1 MGISNCCER
10 DRNGLPT
17 ICLVPLHSGYPV
29 HPQNMDP
36 GFPTARMAHP
46 HSGQMTSDLES
57 SRALSARISDVNLP
71 VADSA

>member
-1 MGISNCCER
+1 
-10 DRNGLPT
+10 
-17 ICLVPLHSGYPV
+17 
-29 HPQNMDP
+29 MDP

-46 HSGQMTSDLES
+46 HSGQMTSDLAS